1 MSTQISQQNLKELY
15 DKDFYLWIQKNI
27 ELLKSKNFDAVDWI
41 NLIEELEDMGRR
53 YIDSLISFM
62 TIILEHLYK
71 WEHFR
76 IHKNMGN
83 SWVHSIL
90 NARNHLLDLLEKH
103 PSLQNKPQEFLET
116 AWKSAVRRL
125 ISWFK
130 KPENIPLAKKSL
142 VKSPLKT
149 ISLIIAPILTNKSSI
164 TNLGLNH
171 KRRNYVYTNISTKPQ
186 RTLR

>member
-41 NLIEELEDMGRR
+41 NLIEELEDMSRSELR
-53 YIDSLISFM
+53 KMISFM

-125 ISWFK
+125 ISWFE
-130 KPENIPLAKKSL
+130 KPENIPLAKKIFGKIPSQNDFP
-142 VKSPLKT
+142 KNCPYSYQQ
-149 ISLIIAPILTNKSSI
+149 IFD
-164 TNLGLNH
+164 
-171 KRRNYVYTNISTKPQ
+171 YKPWIKE
-186 RTLR
+186 LDK

>member
-41 NLIEELEDMGRR
+41 NLIEELEDMSRSELR
-53 YIDSLISFM
+53 KMISFM

-83 SWVHSIL
+83 DWVRSIIHARLQL
-90 NARNHLLDLLEKH
+90 NDLFDDN
-103 PSLQNKPQEFLET
+103 PSLKVQSKDELQKAWNK
-116 AWKSAVRRL
+116 AINHL
-125 ISWFK
+125 ISWFE
-130 KPENIPLAKKSL
+130 KPENIPLAKKIFGKIPSQNDFPNNCPY
-142 VKSPLKT
+142 SYQQ
-149 ISLIIAPILTNKSSI
+149 IFD
-164 TNLGLNH
+164 
-171 KRRNYVYTNISTKPQ
+171 YKPWIKE
-186 RTLR
+186 LDK